1 MTNSGS
7 KEGTLHTPKLCSVI
21 IVTYNSSSCIGACL
35 GPLLNISDVELV
47 VVDNDSKDGT
57 TAKLQKEFPQV
68 TLIALH
74 DNIGF
79 GRACNIGMTASSG
92 SFALF
97 LNPDTIA
104 TEKALRTLFRFYERH
119 PRV

>member
-7 KEGTLHTPKLCSVI
+7 MEGMLNTPKLCSII

-35 GPLLNISDVELV
+35 APLLDMSDVELV

-57 TAKLQKEFPQV
+57 AVKLQKEFPQV

-79 GRACNIGMTASSG
+79 GRACNIGVAASSG
-92 SFALF
+92 SFVLF

-104 TEKALRTLFRFYERH
+104 TD
-119 PRV
+119 